1 MGSCRTIV
9 VVRSDATYMGV
20 RYQILLFVFGM
31 RVNKIGYFASNLSVN
46 LIYIY
51 YLRLR
56 FLINRSSPLRISE
69 F

>member
-31 RVNKIGYFASNLSVN
+31 RVNKIGYFVSNL
-46 LIYIY
+46 L
-51 YLRLR
+51 
-56 FLINRSSPLRISE
+56 
-69 F
+69 